1 MPALSIQPPFPIFTD
16 TDGQPL
22 ENGYVWIGTANLNP
36 ITNPVAVYWDAAF
49 TQPASQPIRTIN
61 GYLSNAGTP
70 ARLYPN
76 ATDYSILAQ
85 DKKGSTVYSAL
96 NTETAS
102 NITAIGD
109 ITATSYNGGQLAGM
123 RNRLINGKMQVQQRG
138 AAALSAG
145 ANVYTA
151 DRWFYRATGA
161 APTAVTYAGF
171 GGRVADALNIT
182 GNTGLTKLV
191 VAQRIEARNCLS
203 IYNAP
208 NLTVSAAMR
217 NLPSGSRTVTVNLY
231 AANAV
236 DNFSSKTL
244 IATSTTSI
252 SNVLNTFSFLLSPS
266 VLFFNTGYELEFDF
280 GAVDASTTV
289 GISVVQLEIGTVA
302 TPFEDRFYGT
312 ELALCQ
318 RYYFRRMAGGTSTTT
333 FGCGVV
339 SGPSYVGHIYSKL
352 PVTMRATPTPG
363 YFDVVIFDGSIAQ
376 GVTSLGI
383 NRCSPDTWGAEIN
396 TGGSSLIT
404 GRAALL
410 NSNNAVSSY
419 IDAACEL

>member
-102 NITAIGD
+102 NIIAIGD

-145 ANVYTA
+145 ADVYTA

-191 VAQRIEARNCLS
+191 VAQRIEAKNCLS

-244 IATSTTSI
+244 IATSTTTI
-252 SNVLNTFSFLLSPS
+252 SSVLNTFSFLLSPS
-266 VLFFNTGYELEFDF
+266 ILVSNTGYELEFDF

-289 GISVVQLEIGTVA
+289 GISAVQLEIGTVA
-302 TPFEDRFYGT
+302 TPFEDRSFGA

-318 RYYFRRMAGGTSTTT
+318 RYYEVTRVHLVGNAYASLAFVGGRVYYKVTKRSAATLGSPSNITSSNINSVTVSNSLADGFLVYGTSNTAGTLVEYAADIT
-333 FGCGVV
+333 
-339 SGPSYVGHIYSKL
+339 
-352 PVTMRATPTPG
+352 A
-363 YFDVVIFDGSIAQ
+363 SI
-376 GVTSLGI
+376 
-383 NRCSPDTWGAEIN
+383 
-396 TGGSSLIT
+396 
-404 GRAALL
+404 
-410 NSNNAVSSY
+410 
-419 IDAACEL
+419 EL